1 MNTARSDTK
10 ALVLPKRK
18 EKNAGPLVYVFT
30 FHLFNLLFFI
40 LILIELILTFG
51 LCVYMPKLLMEFVV
65 L

>member
-1 MNTARSDTK
+1 MIQRPFSY
-10 ALVLPKRK
+10 PKERK
-18 EKNAGPLVYVFT
+18 EKNAGPLVYVST

-40 LILIELILTFG
+40 LNLIELILTFG